1 MKTIISCAITGSA
14 TSTEKTPYLPIT
26 PEEIAE
32 SSLRAAEAGAALV
45 HIHVRDPANGKAS
58 MELELYREVVD
69 RIRQDNK
76 DVIINLTTGP
86 GGFYVNPTN
95 ELGRGITTRHN
106 LVLSTRGRVLS
117 AQERVSHIEVLR
129 PDMCTLDC
137 NTMHREGDG
146 VVINHRAV
154 MKEMIE
160 LIYAAGVLP
169 EFEIFDSGDLVIAK
183 EFMDMGVIKGTPHL
197 QFAMGI
203 KYGWSANPQSMIYA
217 HSQLPK
223 NCTWGALGVGA
234 AEMPTVAMSAM
245 MGGHVRVGLEDNI
258 YVKKGVL
265 ATSNAQLVEMAKTLL
280 ATLGK
285 EPASAI
291 EARTILGLKS

>member
-14 TSTEKTPYLPIT
+14 TNPNKTPYLPIT

-45 HIHVRDPANGKAS
+45 HIHVRDPETKRGS
-58 MELELYREVVD
+58 TDLELYREVMD
-69 RIRQDNK
+69 RIRQDNQE
-76 DVIINLTTGP
+76 VIINLTTGP
-86 GGFYVNPTN
+86 GGFYVNPSTALGTN
-95 ELGRGITTRHN
+95 ITTRHN
-106 LVLSTRGRVLS
+106 LVLSNRSQLRP
-117 AQERVSHIEVLR
+117 AKDRISHIELLR

-146 VVINHRAV
+146 VIVNHRAV

-169 EFEIFDSGDLVIAK
+169 EFEIFDSGDLVIVK
-183 EFMDMGVIKGTPHL
+183 EFMHMGIVKGTPHL

-203 KYGWSANPQSMIYA
+203 KYGWPANPQSMMFA

-234 AEMPTVAMSAM
+234 TEMPIVAMSAM

-265 ATSNAQLVEMAKTLL
+265 AKSNAELVHMAKTLL
-280 ATLGK
+280 DTLGK
-285 EPASAI
+285 ETATAS
-291 EARTILGLKS
+291 EARVILGLKA